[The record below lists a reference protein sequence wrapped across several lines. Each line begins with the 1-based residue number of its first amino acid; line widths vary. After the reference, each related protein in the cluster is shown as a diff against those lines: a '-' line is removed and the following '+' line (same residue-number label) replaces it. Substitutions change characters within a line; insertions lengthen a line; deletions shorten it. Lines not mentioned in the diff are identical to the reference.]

1 MNACDAMKMDSTSF
15 QQSHLRESWD
25 AQNRLSV
32 KRVSGLKYD
41 HYNGINFQ

>member
-25 AQNRLSV
+25 AQNMLSV
-32 KRVSGLKYD
+32 KPEACLRPGSRYCGV
-41 HYNGINFQ
+41 